1 MGKST
6 ILWAICQVAESYL
19 KAQRKPTLLD
29 LNVVSNENDFYSH
42 LCYKIGIP
50 ESRGYSLT
58 RNLRNQRILLAIDNI
73 GKLTWPEFSSDIQDN
88 LRGSSEGENAPFKLI
103 VEAREP
109 LNELFKNNQDKGRR
123 ICPLAE
129 IYLEENL
136 EAWDESTIRGFI
148 QNRLA
153 KTSVRFTEEKIIQ
166 LVQKSGGN
174 PKQLMQLCYQTY
186 SQYMEDENKDGQKN

>member
-1 MGKST
+1 M
-6 ILWAICQVAESYL
+6 
-19 KAQRKPTLLD
+19 
-29 LNVVSNENDFYSH
+29 
-42 LCYKIGIP
+42 
-50 ESRGYSLT
+50 
-58 RNLRNQRILLAIDNI
+58 
-73 GKLTWPEFSSDIQDN
+73 
-88 LRGSSEGENAPFKLI
+88 
-103 VEAREP
+103 
-109 LNELFKNNQDKGRR
+109 FKNNQDKGRR

-129 IYLEENL
+129 ICLEENI